1 MFKSKN
7 SLRVWC
13 AVFFF
18 VFIIA
23 LAEGAEERVTAKTD
37 SSDIP
42 TYFLKG
48 IVVTANRYEQ
58 QPFKVPQAVSILSPE
73 EIRKRSP
80 AIIPDLFRNIPGVET
95 NDAGPF
101 RTRPVIR
108 GMFGS
113 RVLIL
118 VDGERLNNTR
128 ESTFSGAQLSLVD
141 IGQVDRVEVVY
152 GPGSVLYGSDAL
164 GGVVNIITKTP
175 EGNPSGGGL
184 RFNGNLSL
192 RYSTVDEQRRG
203 RLEVGGK
210 HKKFSFLAGG
220 SIRKASDYESPETT
234 VVNSALGQENSFD
247 VKASYDL
254 SDKHGLSLDYQRF
267 RADDVG
273 YPGTPDPPEFPAKFS
288 FPYHDRDKIVLKWEA
303 ENLSTH
309 LPKISAK
316 VFYQNLSKEFDSEM
330 TIPAG
335 PTMSIYSFSRTVTDV
350 QIFGFNFQELFLT
363 SKDQYLT
370 WGLDYYR
377 EIIDGSREV
386 NTKMLTSGGQVL
398 SDTTSTNSTVP
409 ENTLDAVGVFLNNQ
423 LNILDKTTLT
433 LGIRYDRFE
442 VKTKKTK
449 DYLDTRVIPPVPFES
464 KSQSLNSIN
473 GGLGVVYR
481 LSDRVNLVGNL
492 ASAFRAPNVVE
503 QYFCGQASG
512 TEFVVPNYDLEPEKS
527 YNMDVGAK
535 FNFEKFFASLT
546 LFQNNFRDYIEL
558 EATGDSIRLGH
569 QNFPEWHYTNI
580 SELRIQGV
588 EGGLEGNLGKGFY
601 GSFNFAYNYGK
612 NLTSDQPF
620 FVSPLKTVVALGWKE
635 KKGRFGLE
643 SNLRYVDKQDRVP
656 KDVEGKYRD
665 NLPTP
670 SFTVLGIEAFVELF
684 GWQTLNIVV
693 NNLTNETY
701 SEPYNAT
708 NPDNPVTEPGRNFI
722 IALTTRF

>member
-1 MFKSKN
+1 MFKPKN
-7 SLRVWC
+7 RIMVLCS
-13 AVFFF
+13 VFFILLVAF
-18 VFIIA
+18 RV
-23 LAEGAEERVTAKTD
+23 GRAEEAVSAKTD

-48 IVVTANRYEQ
+48 MVITANRYEQ
-58 QPFKVPQAVSILSPE
+58 QPFKVPQAVSILSSE
-73 EIRKRSP
+73 KIQKQSP

-108 GMFGS
+108 GMLGS
-113 RVLIL
+113 RILIL

-141 IGQVDRVEVVY
+141 IGQVERVEVVY

-164 GGVVNIITKTP
+164 GGVVNIITKNP
-175 EGNPSGGGL
+175 EGNPRKGGL
-184 RFNGNLSL
+184 RLNGNLSL
-192 RYSTVDEQRRG
+192 RYSTVDEQRKG
-203 RLEVGGK
+203 RLEVGGR

-220 SIRKASDYESPETT
+220 SIRKVSDYESPETT
-234 VVNSALGQENSFD
+234 VVNSALGKEKSFD
-247 VKASYDL
+247 VRASYDL

-273 YPGTPDPPEFPAKFS
+273 YPGTPDPPKFPAKFS
-288 FPYHDRDKIVLKWEA
+288 FPYHDRDKIALKWEA
-303 ENLSTH
+303 KNLSTH

-316 VFYQNLSKEFDSEM
+316 VFYQDLSKAFDSEM
-330 TIPAG
+330 TISAG
-335 PTMSIYSFSRTVTDV
+335 PTMSVYSFSRTLTDV
-350 QIFGFNFQELFLT
+350 EMYGFNFQELFLT
-363 SKDQYLT
+363 SKDQHLT

-377 EIIDGSREV
+377 EIIDGSRDV

-398 SDTTSTNSTVP
+398 SDTTTTNSTVP
-409 ENTLDAVGVFLNNQ
+409 ENTLDAIGIFLNNQ
-423 LNILDKTTLT
+423 LNILDRATLT
-433 LGIRYDRFE
+433 LGIRYDRFD
-442 VKTKKTK
+442 VKTKKTE
-449 DYLDTRVIPPVPFES
+449 DYLDTRVTPPIPFES

-473 GGLGVVYR
+473 GGLGIVYK
-481 LSDRVNLVGNL
+481 LSERINLVGNL

-503 QYFCGQASG
+503 EYFCGQASG
-512 TEFVVPNYDLEPEKS
+512 NEFVVPNYDLEPEKS
-527 YNMDVGAK
+527 FNLDVGVK
-535 FNFEKFFASLT
+535 FNFEEFFASLT

-558 EATGDSIRLGH
+558 ESTGDSIKLGH
-569 QNFPEWHYTNI
+569 QSFPEWHYTNI
-580 SELRIQGV
+580 SELRIQGIEGTV
-588 EGGLEGNLGKGFY
+588 ESNLGKGIY
-601 GSFNFAYNYGK
+601 GSFNFAYNHGK
-612 NLTSDQPF
+612 NLTLDQPF
-620 FVSPLKTVVALGWKE
+620 FVSPLKTVVTLGWKE

-670 SFTVLGIEAFVELF
+670 SFTVLGMEAFVELF

-708 NPDNPVTEPGRNFI
+708 NPDNPVVEPGRNFI
-722 IALTTRF
+722 ISLTTRF

>member
-1 MFKSKN
+1 MFKSKI

-18 VFIIA
+18 VFIIP

-175 EGNPSGGGL
+175 EGNPSGGSL

-192 RYSTVDEQRRG
+192 RYSTVDEQRGG

-234 VVNSALGQENSFD
+234 VVNSALGKENSFD

-273 YPGTPDPPEFPAKFS
+273 YPGTPDPPKFPAKFS

-350 QIFGFNFQELFLT
+350 QIYGFNFQELFLT

-377 EIIDGSREV
+377 ESTDGSRELD
-386 NTKMLTSGGQVL
+386 TKMMTSGGQVL

-409 ENTLDAVGVFLNNQ
+409 ENTLDAVGIFLNNQ
-423 LNILDKTTLT
+423 LNILDRATLT
-433 LGIRYDRFE
+433 VGIRYDRFE
-442 VKTKKTK
+442 VKTKKTE
-449 DYLDTRVIPPVPFES
+449 DYLDTRVTPPVPIES

-481 LSDRVNLVGNL
+481 LSDRINLVGNL

-503 QYFCGQASG
+503 EYFCGQASG
-512 TEFVVPNYDLEPEKS
+512 NEFVVPNYDLEPEKS
-527 YNMDVGAK
+527 YNVDVGAK

-558 EATGDSIRLGH
+558 EATGDSIRMAGQSL
-569 QNFPEWHYTNI
+569 PVWHYTNI

-588 EGGLEGNLGKGFY
+588 EGVLESNLGKGLY
-601 GSFNFAYNYGK
+601 GSFNFAYNHGK

-620 FVSPLKTVVALGWKE
+620 FVSPLKTVVTLGWKE

-670 SFTVLGIEAFVELF
+670 SFTVLGMEAFVEF
-684 GWQTLNIVV
+684 FRWQSLNIVV

-708 NPDNPVTEPGRNFI
+708 NPDNPVVEPGRNLI
-722 IALTTRF
+722 ISLTTRF